1 MAKKSNEKIEKVKDA
16 LGPNVII
23 GDKAI
28 VYFYHRV
35 DGEGVIDELAE
46 HHFAEEFVDWAIDS
60 AQKGV
65 DKTGWNFKSD
75 TDRHAAGKKGYGL
88 RECTSP
94 KNGAPRVYLQR
105 GKWGDKELYFV
116 ACVGDKNTQKED
128 FKRAY
133 TRIKTFNQ
141 AVSRGLIS
149 MDENIERAK
158 QIAEEKKKQ
167 KEKQQKAEENSTDW
181 RVYYEKNRRDKLRR
195 RG

>member
-1 MAKKSNEKIEKVKDA
+1 MAKKSKEEIEKVKDA

-28 VYFYHRV
+28 VYFYHRP
-35 DGEGVIDELAE
+35 DGKGVIDELAE
-46 HHFAEEFVDWAIDS
+46 HHFTEEFVDWAVDS

-65 DKTGWNFKSD
+65 DETGWNFKPD
-75 TDRHAAGKKGYGL
+75 TDRHAAGKKSCKL
-88 RECTSP
+88 WECAST
-94 KNGAPRVYLQR
+94 KNGGPRVYLQR
-105 GKWGDKELYFV
+105 MGYGDKELYFV
-116 ACVGDKNTQKED
+116 ACVGDKSTQKED

-133 TRIKTFNQ
+133 TRIKAFDQ

-167 KEKQQKAEENSTDW
+167 KEKQQKAKENSTDW
-181 RVYYEKNRRDKLRR
+181 RVYYEKNRQDKLRR

>member
-1 MAKKSNEKIEKVKDA
+1 MAKKSKEEIEKVKDA

-28 VYFYHRV
+28 VYFYHRP
-35 DGEGVIDELAE
+35 DGKGVIDELAE
-46 HHFAEEFVDWAIDS
+46 HHFAEEFVDWAVDS

-65 DKTGWNFKSD
+65 DETGWNFKSD

-88 RECTSP
+88 RECTCP
-94 KNGAPRVYLQR
+94 KNGGPRVYLQR

-133 TRIKTFNQ
+133 TRIAAFNQ
-141 AVSRGLIS
+141 AVKKGLID
-149 MDENIERAK
+149 MGENIERAK

-167 KEKQQKAEENSTDW
+167 QKAEENSTDW
-181 RVYYEKNRRDKLRR
+181 RFHYEKNRQDKLRR
-195 RG
+195 SRGRG

>member
-1 MAKKSNEKIEKVKDA
+1 MAKKSKEEIEKVKDA

-28 VYFYHRV
+28 VYFYHRP
-35 DGEGVIDELAE
+35 DGKGVIDELAE
-46 HHFAEEFVDWAIDS
+46 HHFTEEFVDWAVDS

-65 DKTGWNFKSD
+65 DETGWNFKPD
-75 TDRHAAGKKGYGL
+75 TDRHAAGKKSCKL
-88 RECTSP
+88 WECAST
-94 KNGAPRVYLQR
+94 KNGGPRVYLQR
-105 GKWGDKELYFV
+105 MGYGDKELYFV
-116 ACVGDKNTQKED
+116 ACVGDKSTQKED

-133 TRIKTFNQ
+133 NRIKAFDQ

-167 KEKQQKAEENSTDW
+167 EEKQQKAEENSTDW
-181 RVYYEKNRRDKLRR
+181 RVYYEKNRQDKLRR

>member
-1 MAKKSNEKIEKVKDA
+1 MAKKSKEEIEKVKDA

-28 VYFYHRV
+28 VYFYHRP
-35 DGEGVIDELAE
+35 DGKGVIDELAE
-46 HHFAEEFVDWAIDS
+46 HHFTEEFVDWAVDS

-65 DKTGWNFKSD
+65 DETGWKFKSD
-75 TDRHAAGKKGYGL
+75 TDRHAAGKKSCKL
-88 RECTSP
+88 WECTST
-94 KNGAPRVYLQR
+94 KNGGPRVYLQR
-105 GKWGDKELYFV
+105 MGYGDKELYFV

-128 FKRAY
+128 FNRAY

-141 AVSRGLIS
+141 YVSRGLIN
-149 MDENIERAK
+149 MGENIERAK

-167 KEKQQKAEENSTDW
+167 EEKQQKAEENSTDW